1 MIDFA
6 EVLNINVFQLNKIY
20 LKLIKLLH
28 FEIKKNDPS
37 LYVPRFLKALKFEQD
52 KEKEILEFV
61 LKLLAKMRRN
71 WLAKGRRPSGLIAA
85 CFYIACR
92 CFNIEKSYK
101 EISKVLK
108 VSEETIRKRVN
119 EFSNLEV
126 AQLSKEEFQKLSIE
140 NDHFTPEDPP
150 AFKKAQLMDE
160 MKRKKSLQQI
170 KNYPETIPEGKFKKL
185 KMK

>member
-1 MIDFA
+1 MLHVNEQLVEETKRLFKLVQSKNGVQGRKTSHVIISCLYIMCRQNETGHLMIDFA

-37 LYVPRFLKALKFEQD
+37 LYVPRFLKALKFDQD

-92 CFNIEKSYK
+92 CFNIQKSYK
-101 EISKVLK
+101 EISKILK
-108 VSEETIRKRVN
+108 G
-119 EFSNLEV
+119 
-126 AQLSKEEFQKLSIE
+126 
-140 NDHFTPEDPP
+140 
-150 AFKKAQLMDE
+150 
-160 MKRKKSLQQI
+160 
-170 KNYPETIPEGKFKKL
+170 YP
-185 KMK
+185 